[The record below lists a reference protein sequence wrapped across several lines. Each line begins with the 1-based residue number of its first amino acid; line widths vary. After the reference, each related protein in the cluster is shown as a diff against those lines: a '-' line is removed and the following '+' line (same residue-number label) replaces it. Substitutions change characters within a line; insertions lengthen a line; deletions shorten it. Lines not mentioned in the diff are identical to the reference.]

1 MAHLLQNRWHLRR
14 VADTSAKS
22 CLICYKPSTSVL
34 VTPDSK
40 DFFYI
45 CPIHLKDKSFCSP
58 LIDEEEVAAKKRKE
72 EIDREIEKVEK
83 EYEEKQRKKKE
94 KEKEKGKDQDKE
106 KDGDKTE
113 DKKKADDEES
123 KKDEKEKDDKIK
135 SIQSA
140 AGSGGASTDDM
151 PRIYSLHKNFY
162 QMRVDRL
169 KAIEKS
175 KRDRQRLQ
183 NPSTFPSVPKTD
195 LS

>member
-1 MAHLLQNRWHLRR
+1 MAQLLQNRWHLRR

-34 VTPDSK
+34 VTPDNK

-45 CPIHLKDKSFCSP
+45 CPIHLKDKAFCSP
-58 LIDEEEVAAKKRKE
+58 LIDEEEVAAKKKKE
-72 EIDREIEKVEK
+72 EMDREIEKVKK
-83 EYEEKQRKKKE
+83 EYEEKQRRKKEKEKGKE
-94 KEKEKGKDQDKE
+94 KEKEKDDEKE
-106 KDGDKTE
+106 D
-113 DKKKADDEES
+113 DKKKDKDDEES

-135 SIQSA
+135 SIQNA
-140 AGSGGASTDDM
+140 AGSESASTDDT

-169 KAIEKS
+169 RAIERS

-183 NPSTFPSVPKTD
+183 NPSTFPSVPKSD

>member
-1 MAHLLQNRWHLRR
+1 MAQLLQNRWHLRR

-34 VTPDSK
+34 VTPDNK

-58 LIDEEEVAAKKRKE
+58 LIDEEEVAAKKKKE
-72 EIDREIEKVEK
+72 EMDREIEKVKK
-83 EYEEKQRKKKE
+83 EYEEKQRRKKE
-94 KEKEKGKDQDKE
+94 KEKEKE
-106 KDGDKTE
+106 KDGDKKE
-113 DKKKADDEES
+113 EKKKETDDKENN
-123 KKDEKEKDDKIK
+123 KDEKEKDEKIK
-135 SIQSA
+135 YIQKA
-140 AGSGGASTDDM
+140 ADSGNASTDDM
-151 PRIYSLHKNFY
+151 PRIYALHKNFY

>member
-1 MAHLLQNRWHLRR
+1 M
-14 VADTSAKS
+14 
-22 CLICYKPSTSVL
+22 
-34 VTPDSK
+34 
-40 DFFYI
+40 
-45 CPIHLKDKSFCSP
+45 
-58 LIDEEEVAAKKRKE
+58 
-72 EIDREIEKVEK
+72 DREIEKVKK
-83 EYEEKQRKKKE
+83 EYEEKQRKKRE
-94 KEKEKGKDQDKE
+94 KEKEKDKQKDSE
-106 KDGDKTE
+106 KTD
-113 DKKKADDEES
+113 DKKKADDEEES

-135 SIQSA
+135 SIQNA
-140 AGSGGASTDDM
+140 ASPVNDSTDDM

>member
-1 MAHLLQNRWHLRR
+1 MAQLLQNRWHLRR

-40 DFFYI
+40 DFFYV
-45 CPIHLKDKSFCSP
+45 CLIHLKDKGFCSP

-72 EIDREIEKVEK
+72 EMDREIEKVK
-83 EYEEKQRKKKE
+83 KQYEEKQRRKR
-94 KEKEKGKDQDKE
+94 DKE
-106 KDGDKTE
+106 KDGEKTD
-113 DKKKADDEES
+113 DKKKADDEEES
-123 KKDEKEKDDKIK
+123 KKAEKERDDKIK
-135 SIQSA
+135 SIQNA
-140 AGSGGASTDDM
+140 ASPLDASTDDM